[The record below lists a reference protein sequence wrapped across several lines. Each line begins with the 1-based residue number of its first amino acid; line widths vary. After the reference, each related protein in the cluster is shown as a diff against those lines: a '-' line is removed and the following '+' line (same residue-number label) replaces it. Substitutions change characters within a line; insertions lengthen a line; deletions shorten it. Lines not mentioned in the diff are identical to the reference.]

1 MVTVTD
7 FYVLKFQYQAED
19 AQTGDM
25 KKQKQEILAECANY
39 TDAEKLAYALIHD
52 EQWDKYQPVK
62 PEIVRLKINDL
73 HTNDCIIAEPDLFDG
88 FAEMYLESQ
97 EFHFYQ
103 INLDDPY
110 TDENGK
116 EKKNKISMFIPA
128 ATTGEAEAY
137 AKRLYEDATITA
149 TKIMA
154 FTSAFVLPSTLESI
168 RREYANM

>member
-7 FYVLKFQYQAED
+7 FYVLKFPYQAED

-88 FAEMYLESQ
+88 FA
-97 EFHFYQ
+97 
-103 INLDDPY
+103 
-110 TDENGK
+110 
-116 EKKNKISMFIPA
+116 
-128 ATTGEAEAY
+128 
-137 AKRLYEDATITA
+137 
-149 TKIMA
+149 
-154 FTSAFVLPSTLESI
+154 
-168 RREYANM
+168 